1 MWLVARLVLV
11 MGDKAGCPWNNKAS
25 TTSSLLNK
33 KQASFKCMQIAQRKP
48 ALQKVRTRDVHKGRT
63 HTWNGPDVTV
73 NKQKPSN
80 EGLRNLT
87 WRMRTQSAI
96 LNGPRDLRASN
107 GRNKLDRSSPT
118 DPSRN
123 EPILCNYLHGK
134 KNILKGGVRPLEGQQ
149 KVAQMATDSLI
160 DRETHRTPTY
170 I

>member
-1 MWLVARLVLV
+1 MEETNWIGQVQL
-11 MGDKAGCPWNNKAS
+11 
-25 TTSSLLNK
+25 
-33 KQASFKCMQIAQRKP
+33 I
-48 ALQKVRTRDVHKGRT
+48 
-63 HTWNGPDVTV
+63 
-73 NKQKPSN
+73 
-80 EGLRNLT
+80 
-87 WRMRTQSAI
+87 SA
-96 LNGPRDLRASN
+96 
-107 GRNKLDRSSPT
+107 